1 MVLPDAA
8 VLLLLLVAYN
18 YYWYLQCYSLVRAS
32 AQEGCLPLHVRMC
45 MPLSPTHSA
54 CTRRGTY
61 ASVVVYWT
69 PISNPLT
76 LWERGYVGVPGISL
90 SLYLILTLVLHVC
103 IHTCMTST
111 MLRPLASYTHTL
123 VPIADVHTSILV
135 LLPRLSFS
143 VYVYHTYLY
152 TYLCMCTCVPYS
164 TRSVP
169 HHTVP
174 QYWYSATYTYTCVF
188 PSIHIVYILVQA

>member
-1 MVLPDAA
+1 MVLVYLVGQSAILHRDDVAVSVTWKSTLSTTSCLCGYLYTHPMDATEHP
-8 VLLLLLVAYN
+8 Y
-18 YYWYLQCYSLVRAS
+18 
-32 AQEGCLPLHVRMC
+32 
-45 MPLSPTHSA
+45 PTHSLSESVDMLV
-54 CTRRGTY
+54 CLGSHYLYTY
-61 ASVVVYWT
+61 AHC
-69 PISNPLT
+69 
-76 LWERGYVGVPGISL
+76 SL
-90 SLYLILTLVLHVC
+90 SVC
-103 IHTCMTST
+103 IHTCMTSI
-111 MLRPLASYTHTL
+111 MLRPLASHTHTT
-123 VPIADVHTSILV
+123 VPVACVHTSTLV

-143 VYVYHTYLY
+143 LYVYHTYLY

>member
-1 MVLPDAA
+1 MPKYSHRTTSRYRETVDMYKSIVPMNRSSSMVKDMLIGT
-8 VLLLLLVAYN
+8 
-18 YYWYLQCYSLVRAS
+18 SI
-32 AQEGCLPLHVRMC
+32 HVSIHHSTWC
-45 MPLSPTHSA
+45 TEHPYPTHSLSESVDMLV
-54 CTRRGTY
+54 CLGSHYLYTY
-61 ASVVVYWT
+61 AHC
-69 PISNPLT
+69 
-76 LWERGYVGVPGISL
+76 SL
-90 SLYLILTLVLHVC
+90 SVC
-103 IHTCMTST
+103 IHTCMTSI
-111 MLRPLASYTHTL
+111 MLRPLASHTHTT
-123 VPIADVHTSILV
+123 VPVACVHTSTLV

-143 VYVYHTYLY
+143 LYVYHTYLY